1 MKNKYFFLTMI
12 LSAFPLLMLGQA
24 KKPTLMVFPAD
35 NWCIE
40 HGYTQTFKNQGK
52 ETRVP
57 NYEKAIQEDMDLY
70 NVITKIGELMSDQGF
85 PLEDL
90 SQTIKSINQN
100 ATELEMT
107 TSRTSGA
114 TIAETPLDRLLTRA
128 KADIIVEVTWKVN
141 KVGPKRSVT
150 YTLRGLDAYTNKQVA
165 ATTGTGAPSYTAETP
180 VLLEEA
186 VIEKMDG
193 FVAQLQAHFDDLLA
207 NGREVNINCRIFNN
221 GRGLTFEDE
230 FGGEEL
236 IEIIDN
242 WMDENTQNHRY
253 NLSDA
258 TETTLVFKQVRIPLY
273 NAKGRALDTR
283 TFTADLRKYL
293 KTKLN
298 IDSKI
303 FTVGLGRA
311 DLILGE
317 K

>member
-1 MKNKYFFLTMI
+1 MI